1 MAQSQNSERSTKAKN
16 TQTFPSNKK
25 QIYYRDGALP
35 TGKVT
40 TGAGTDDARDVSLS
54 GGGVTGALLPP
65 FSELPGARIS
75 ALSTR
80 SWWPAMPCC
89 GMMTMPFSLGSFS
102 AGVQAR

>member
-1 MAQSQNSERSTKAKN
+1 MFTATSA
-16 TQTFPSNKK
+16 
-25 QIYYRDGALP
+25 GA
-35 TGKVT
+35 T
-40 TGAGTDDARDVSLS
+40 AGSRS

-65 FSELPGARIS
+65 FSELPGARSS

-89 GMMTMPFSLGSFS
+89 GMTTTPSCLGSFS